1 MTLQVCSLHGYSS
14 IGCCMGFVESILC
27 KVYHLVINSLGILF
41 RYAVLYASRYIQFVV
56 AVDEIFLLGKH
67 YIHLFFRFCYP
78 RGFLSSG
85 SGAYGFAHT
94 GYILIRSV
102 SSDPAQ
108 HKLSPTSHTL
118 YACTFGDPER
128 TRYLICYTYRVKL
141 SCLHYILRISAKVQQ
156 ECVTVLLL
164 FNLDSYH
171 GISIFCYET

>member
-1 MTLQVCSLHGYSS
+1 MALQIGCFHGYGC
-14 IGCCMGFVESILC
+14 IGGSMGFIEGILC
-27 KVYHLVINSLGILF
+27 EVDHLVVDSFGILF
-41 RYAVLYASRYIQFVV
+41 GYAVLYASKDIQFFV
-56 AVDEIFLLGKH
+56 AVNKIFLLSKH

-156 ECVTVLLL
+156 ECVTVLLF